1 MTGPDEQD
9 AQLPKDLI
17 DELKRIDRAPA
28 VITSRVDRSLATMAR
43 AHFAPLGV
51 PRWQSPGAWSV
62 AAAACVLAVALVTT
76 NRLSDQ
82 VDTSIYA
89 DIDGS
94 GQIDIADVLALARTG
109 QGVDQ
114 TALDAFAF
122 RLVALDRNGT
132 P

>member
-1 MTGPDEQD
+1 MTGADEQD

-51 PRWQSPGAWSV
+51 PRWQSPGAWS
-62 AAAACVLAVALVTT
+62 AAAACVLAVALFTT
-76 NRLSDQ
+76 NRLSDRA
-82 VDTSIYA
+82 DTSIYA

-122 RLVALDRNGT
+122 RLVALDGNGT